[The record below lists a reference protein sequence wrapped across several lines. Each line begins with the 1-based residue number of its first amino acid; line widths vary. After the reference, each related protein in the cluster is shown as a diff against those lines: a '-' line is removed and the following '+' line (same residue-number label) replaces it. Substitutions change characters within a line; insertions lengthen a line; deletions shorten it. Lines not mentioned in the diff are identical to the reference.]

1 MELTLEFPLPL
12 PIANITIVILMY
24 RVSALLLVPAPD
36 VNMSAPV
43 QDANSG
49 WQALPYEIA
58 SAYVRTLALHL
69 HQLQVAKESYAQLI
83 QSDPSEENPATRKA
97 KSTISELKS
106 TQRFIVMNARTGH
119 LATQDWVSRNMTRK
133 ADGTPQWKNKHGSKT
148 SPWVMTFFFTA
159 EGVAANL
166 SLKLSQAS
174 TKRQV
179 RCWDLRNGGERSKL
193 STLLVG
199 YEHMMG
205 ANLEEDEEVQ
215 VEGSSDS
222 DGESSAT
229 EIGDQHGLEGP
240 KSCTLTLRDM
250 LV

>member
-179 RCWDLRNGGERSKL
+179 RCWDLRNGGNAASFQPSWL
-193 STLLVG
+193 GMST
-199 YEHMMG
+199 
-205 ANLEEDEEVQ
+205 
-215 VEGSSDS
+215 
-222 DGESSAT
+222 
-229 EIGDQHGLEGP
+229 
-240 KSCTLTLRDM
+240 
-250 LV
+250 